1 MNSAPTCSGRERCPA
16 AGGDPAPPRYVARGL
31 AGEPPG
37 PGTPGGSID
46 DSGLDARTHALVR
59 LAARIAGGQC
69 GASCDELVVTA
80 LDHGVTADEIAG
92 LLVALLPAV
101 DAVRVRNVAP
111 GVLSTVARAT
121 AGSRPQPA

>member
-1 MNSAPTCSGRERCPA
+1 VTRR
-16 AGGDPAPPRYVARGL
+16 PPRALVADWL
-31 AGEPPG
+31 AGHGPVSQPPC
-37 PGTPGGSID
+37 PGRPGGNID

-69 GASCDELVVTA
+69 GGSCDELVITA
-80 LDHGVTADEIAG
+80 LDYGVTADEIAG

-101 DAVRVRNVAP
+101 EAVRLRDAAP
-111 GVLSTVARAT
+111 GVLGAVARAT